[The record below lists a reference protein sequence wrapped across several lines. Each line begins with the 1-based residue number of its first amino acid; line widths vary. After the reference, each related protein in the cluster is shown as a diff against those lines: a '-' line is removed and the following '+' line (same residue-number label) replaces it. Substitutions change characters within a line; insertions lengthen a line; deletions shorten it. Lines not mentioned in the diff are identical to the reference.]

1 MTENAVAVAAGA
13 AEVARAN
20 PSGIV
25 LKDDHTQVAWFY
37 MVCAIILLAV
47 GIIVPFTVDDGPW
60 LAVMAIMGSAIIVA
74 LLSAA
79 AVPHLL
85 SRHR

>member
-1 MTENAVAVAAGA
+1 MTENAVAVASGA

-60 LAVMAIMGSAIIVA
+60 LAVMAIMGSVIIVA